1 MNDPGKEEVI
11 ALRAKITELETALT
25 KRDELISKLES
36 GIKTASKAL
45 GMLQENLSGAER
57 EKGHIAIAKLLEQDF
72 QDKLAAVGKAG
83 SPGQ

>member
-1 MNDPGKEEVI
+1 MNDPEKEEISV
-11 ALRAKITELETALT
+11 LKAKITELETTLT
-25 KRDELISKLES
+25 KRDELRSKLES

-45 GMLQENLSGAER
+45 GMLQGNLSGAER

-72 QDKLAAVGKAG
+72 QDELAAVGKAG